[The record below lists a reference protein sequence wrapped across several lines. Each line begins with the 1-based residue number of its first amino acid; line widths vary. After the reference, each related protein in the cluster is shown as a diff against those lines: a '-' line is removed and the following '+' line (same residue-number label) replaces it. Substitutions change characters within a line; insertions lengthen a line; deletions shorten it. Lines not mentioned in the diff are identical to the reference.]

1 MPDPSLT
8 VGPAP
13 DTRQQSLLVLGSGPK
28 ALAIAAKRAVLQRLG
43 YPVPRLVV
51 VDRQG
56 VAAHWSGTFGYT
68 DGRRLLGTL
77 PEKDVG
83 YPYAST
89 VWGSVAANAAVDAA
103 MQAFS
108 WPTYLIAAGAY
119 SDYIDRGR
127 PRPTHAEWSAYL
139 TWVAARADLEPVRG
153 EVYAIETT
161 AETPA
166 PPDMSDATASADG
179 QDRSESVVSV
189 PRWRLRCRAPGGDGF
204 TLEGDGL
211 VLTGPGTP
219 VTIPGQPGNHPR
231 VLDGDTAWRR
241 IVDFSRL
248 RTMLAAPVTIGV
260 VGTGETAA
268 AIVVALLETLGEG
281 AVIEVLTPRGV
292 LYSRD
297 EGFDENRVFSDPD
310 ANWISL
316 TGKRTETDQWEWSSF
331 VECHK
336 RAFRW
341 SSLTEADRREFVR
354 RTDRGVFSIQA
365 MSEITRA
372 RNVRSVVGTARRLR
386 ALPGYVQIE
395 MEYGGVVRH
404 AQYDYVVVARGF
416 DPLWFTSLVD
426 DQTSRRLGAA
436 TGHPSEGAIE
446 RAIGRDLA
454 VAGLA
459 PRLHLPMLAAVAQG
473 PGFPNLSCLGLLADR
488 VLSSYVPTPQAQRVQ
503 AKRVSSRWQSA
514 APAAIASAGTLP
526 SDGA

>member
-1 MPDPSLT
+1 MPDPYAIA
-8 VGPAP
+8 GPAP
-13 DTRQQSLLVLGSGPK
+13 DTRPQTLLVLGSGPK

-43 YPVPRLVV
+43 YPVPNLVV

-56 VAAHWSGTFGYT
+56 VAAHWSGAFGYT
-68 DGRRLLGTL
+68 DGRRILGTL

-83 YPYAST
+83 YPYASA
-89 VWGSVAANAAVDAA
+89 VWGSAAANSAVDAA

-108 WPTYLIAAGAY
+108 WPTYLIEMGTY

-139 TWVAARADLEPVRG
+139 TWVAARAGLEPVRG
-153 EVYAIETT
+153 EVCAIETT
-161 AETPA
+161 ATPHSTEA
-166 PPDMSDATASADG
+166 MEATEGPDGGERAMSA
-179 QDRSESVVSV
+179 
-189 PRWRLRCRAPGGDGF
+189 PRWRLRCRVPGGAHDDTF

-219 VTIPGQPGNHPR
+219 VTIPGQPADHPR

-241 IVDFSRL
+241 MDDFARL
-248 RTMLAAPVTIGV
+248 RTTLAAPVTIGV

-310 ANWISL
+310 ANWVSL
-316 TGKRTETDQWEWSSF
+316 TGKRTEADQWSSF

-372 RNVRSVVGTARRLR
+372 RNVRSVVGTARRMR

-395 MEYGGVVRH
+395 MEYDGVARH
-404 AQYDYVVVARGF
+404 AHYDYVVVARGF
-416 DPLWFTSLVD
+416 DPLWFTSLLD
-426 DQTSRRLGAA
+426 GETSRRLSAA

-446 RAIGRDLA
+446 RTIQRDLA

-488 VLSSYVPTPQAQRVQ
+488 VLSSYVHTPHDQHVQVERVI
-503 AKRVSSRWQSA
+503 SRGQLA
-514 APAAIASAGTLP
+514 APAAIASAW
-526 SDGA
+526 DGV

>member
-1 MPDPSLT
+1 MLDPLAT
-8 VGPAP
+8 VPASA
-13 DTRQQSLLVLGSGPK
+13 THQQTLLVLGSGPK
-28 ALAIAAKRAVLQRLG
+28 ALAIAAKRAVLRRLG
-43 YPVPRLVV
+43 YPVPNLVV

-56 VAAHWSGTFGYT
+56 VAAHWSGAFGYT

-77 PEKDVG
+77 PEKDIG

-89 VWGSVAANAAVDAA
+89 VWGSAAANTAVDTA

-108 WPTYLIAAGAY
+108 WPTYLIEEGVY

-139 TWVAARADLEPVRG
+139 TWSAARAGLTAVRG
-153 EVYAIETT
+153 EVEAIEST
-161 AETPA
+161 ATPHVTAAQDDGSDGVGSA
-166 PPDMSDATASADG
+166 P
-179 QDRSESVVSV
+179 SE
-189 PRWRLRCRAPGGDGF
+189 PRWRLHCRVPGAADDEGF

-211 VLTGPGTP
+211 VLTGPGIP
-219 VTIPGQPGNHPR
+219 VTIPGQPADHPR

-241 IVDFSRL
+241 MDDFARL
-248 RTMLAAPVTIGV
+248 RTTLAAPVTIGV

-268 AIVVALLETLGEG
+268 AIVVALLETLGEA
-281 AVIEVLTPRGV
+281 AVIDVLTPHGV

-310 ANWISL
+310 ANWVSL
-316 TGKRTETDQWEWSSF
+316 TGIRKEAGQWPSF

-365 MSEITRA
+365 LSQITRA
-372 RNVRSVVGTARRLR
+372 RNIRSVVGTATRMR
-386 ALPGYVQIE
+386 ALPSYVQIE
-395 MEYGGVVRH
+395 MEYGGVARH
-404 AQYDYVVVARGF
+404 AHYDYVVVARGF
-416 DPLWFTSLVD
+416 DPLWFTTLLD
-426 DQTSRRLGAA
+426 GETSRRFSAA

-446 RAIGRDLA
+446 RAIRRDLA
-454 VAGLA
+454 VEGLT

-488 VLSSYVPTPQAQRVQ
+488 VLSSYVPMPHVQ
-503 AKRVSSRWQSA
+503 TERTASHWPLA
-514 APAAIASAGTLP
+514 TPAAIASAG
-526 SDGA
+526 DGD